1 MNYLDG
7 EFKDKDIKIRYVQA
21 VEKEGV
27 SNETIKFER
36 LKPVNA
42 VCIYHKGAYDTLGEA
57 YGFIMKYIEENGYE
71 MVELPRERYIDGIW
85 NKENVE
91 DWLTEIQVPV
101 KKK

>member
-42 VCIYHKGAYDTLGEA
+42 VCIYHKGAMIL
-57 YGFIMKYIEENGYE
+57 
-71 MVELPRERYIDGIW
+71 
-85 NKENVE
+85 
-91 DWLTEIQVPV
+91 
-101 KKK
+101 